1 MKRFVTMLMLLAL
14 LTGCT
19 IKNPPDPPPEKPT
32 LLTPYIEASS
42 ETYLNRF
49 CGLMTIDGEII
60 TEADCDII
68 SLAEYSD
75 DNLHINTLLPVWV
88 LYP

>member
-49 CGLMTIDGEII
+49 CDDFPIYGHQ
-60 TEADCDII
+60 A
-68 SLAEYSD
+68 AE
-75 DNLHINTLLPVWV
+75 PV
-88 LYP
+88 